1 MSSFSG
7 HTKKVNDVHCDNNQ
21 VLIVSSSDDGT
32 IKLWDSRIGKDFRT
46 LRVHTGDAV
55 LCAKMRSTGRDNILV
70 VCPTTTTT
78 KKKITYLLQQSG
90 SNTGQVAVWDMHAP
104 YCITT
109 YTQSTRHPV
118 CDVDFDNAN
127 NIVFAAHADG
137 TCTVFETN
145 AWTPCHH
152 WRVREVGCNSMV
164 FAQYPLLLFFSF
176 LSHFSLFI
184 FGFDEHRHSV
194 VTGFV
199 DGAVLVSKISH
210 ES

>member
-70 VCPTTTTT
+70 VCPTTTT
-78 KKKITYLLQQSG
+78 KKKKLLTS
-90 SNTGQVAVWDMHAP
+90 SNRAEA
-104 YCITT
+104 
-109 YTQSTRHPV
+109 TQDKWQ
-118 CDVDFDNAN
+118 C
-127 NIVFAAHADG
+127 G
-137 TCTVFETN
+137 TCTRHTASQRIHRARATQCVT
-145 AWTPCHH
+145 WTLTTPTTSCLPRMLMAPVQSLRPTHGPH
-152 WRVREVGCNSMV
+152 AITGVYARLVVIVW
-164 FAQYPLLLFFSF
+164 FLLSILYFFFFSF

>member
-1 MSSFSG
+1 MKLWDLEKGLSVSSFSG
-7 HTKKVNDVHCDNNQ
+7 HTGKVNDVHCDNNQ

-70 VCPTTTTT
+70 
-78 KKKITYLLQQSG
+78 SG

-109 YTQSTRHPV
+109 HTQSKQRV

-127 NIVFAAHADG
+127 NVVFATYADG
-137 TCTVFETN
+137 KSTVFETN
-145 AWTPCHH
+145 AWTPIHE
-152 WRVREVGCNSMV
+152 WQMREAGCSSMV
-164 FAQYPLLLFFSF
+164 FAQ
-176 LSHFSLFI
+176 
-184 FGFDEHRHSV
+184 HSV
-194 VTGFV
+194 VTGYE
-199 DGAVLVSKISH
+199 DGVVLASKIQH
-210 ES
+210 ED